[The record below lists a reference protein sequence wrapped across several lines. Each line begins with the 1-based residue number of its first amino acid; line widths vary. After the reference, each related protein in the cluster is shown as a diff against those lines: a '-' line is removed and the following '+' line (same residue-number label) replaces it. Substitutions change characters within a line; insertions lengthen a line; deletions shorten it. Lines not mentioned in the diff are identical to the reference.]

1 MKVSIITVTYN
12 SDATLQHTID
22 SIAYQDYPDIEYII
36 VDGNSTDKT
45 VSIIQDN
52 SAIVS
57 LWISEPDTGLYDAMN
72 KGIRMATGD
81 IVGIINSD
89 DFYHRVDAISQIVQ
103 AFEDSGEQSVY
114 TDIRFVNPDNLDKT
128 VRYYN
133 SKRFSL
139 RKLKRGI
146 MPAHPTFFTYRKN
159 FEKFGYYRTD
169 YKIAADFELLVR
181 FLHKHKLGHHYLPID
196 LMKMRTG
203 GLSTKSWKSNYI
215 INQENYRAC
224 KENGLDTNYL
234 LLYSRYFKKLLE
246 FFPALF

>member
-12 SDATLQHTID
+12 SDVTLQDTID
-22 SIAYQDYPDIEYII
+22 SIASQDYPDIEYII
-36 VDGNSTDKT
+36 VDGNSTDNT
-45 VSIIQDN
+45 VSIIESN
-52 SAIVS
+52 LSTVS
-57 LWISEPDTGLYDAMN
+57 LWVSEPDKGLYDAMN
-72 KGIRMATGD
+72 KGIKMATGD

-89 DFYHRVDAISQIVQ
+89 DFYHRSDAISQIVQ
-103 AFEDSGEQSVY
+103 GFQDSGKQSVY

-133 SKRFSL
+133 SKRFKL
-139 RKLKRGI
+139 RKLKKGI
-146 MPAHPTFFTYRKN
+146 MPAHPTFFTYREN
-159 FEKFGYYRTD
+159 FEKYGYYRTD

-181 FLHKHKLGHHYLPID
+181 FLYKHKLGHHYLPID

-215 INQENYRAC
+215 INKENYRAC
-224 KENGLDTNYL
+224 IENGLNTNYL

-246 FFPALF
+246 LIPGLF